1 MYYVNE
7 RLLFSVF
14 LSPFL
19 QRGFNML
26 DDGWLLVGIDM
37 VEEKLLAHAL
47 ALTDLVDY
55 QERAVV
61 SRTLMDKETGSITL
75 FAFDKGQG
83 LSEHTAPYDAL
94 VYVFDG
100 DAEIVIAGSPVRLR
114 SGEFTIMPA
123 GKSHSLKA
131 LSQFKMMLVMIR
143 S

>member
-1 MYYVNE
+1 
-7 RLLFSVF
+7 VF
-14 LSPFL
+14 LSSFL

-55 QERAVV
+55 QEGAVV

-100 DAEIVIAGSPVRLR
+100 DVEIVIAGSPVRLR